1 MPLEVQ
7 LIRAREFIRVG
18 PQGKLNLDRSRA
30 ILESL
35 STACQKRGIERA
47 MLDLRGVRSEFG
59 PEELAEC
66 IRMFREI
73 ACPHIQRLALIHAGD
88 PHRRVRTLALIA
100 SLRGWS
106 VRAFDDFET
115 AFEWLALSRVSRN
128 ERPATVVKNQNN
140 ARAAGG
146 FVI

>member
-18 PQGKLNLDRSRA
+18 PHGKLDLARSRI

-47 MLDLRGVRSEFG
+47 MLDLRGVRSDFG

-115 AFEWLALSRVSRN
+115 AFEWLALSRVPKN
-128 ERPATVVKNQNN
+128 EQPAIVVKNQSNT
-140 ARAAGG
+140 RTAGG
-146 FVI
+146 FAV

>member
-18 PQGKLNLDRSRA
+18 PHGKLDLARSRA
-30 ILESL
+30 ILKSL
-35 STACQKRGIERA
+35 SAACQKRGIERA

-73 ACPHIQRLALIHAGD
+73 ACPHIQRLALIHSGD

-115 AFEWLALSRVSRN
+115 AFEWLALSRVSRS
-128 ERPATVVKNQNN
+128 EQSGTIVKNQTN

-146 FVI
+146 FAI

>member
-7 LIRAREFIRVG
+7 LIRAKEFIRVG
-18 PQGKLNLDRSRA
+18 PQGKLDLERSRV

-35 STACQKRGIERA
+35 ATACQKRGIERA

-106 VRAFDDFET
+106 VRAFEDFET
-115 AFEWLALSRVSRN
+115 AFDWLALARVSKHDH
-128 ERPATVVKNQNN
+128 PHPVVKHRNN
-140 ARAAGG
+140 ARAGG
-146 FVI
+146 GIAI

>member
-1 MPLEVQ
+1 VPLEVQ

-18 PQGKLNLDRSRA
+18 PQGTLDLERSRA
-30 ILESL
+30 ILLTL
-35 STACQKRGIERA
+35 SAACQKRGIERA
-47 MLDLRGVRSEFG
+47 MLDLRGVRSDFG

-73 ACPHIQRLALIHAGD
+73 GFPHIQRLALVHSGD

-106 VRAFDDFET
+106 VRAFEDFET
-115 AFEWLALSRVSRN
+115 AFEWLALSRVPKN
-128 ERPATVVKNQNN
+128 DQPTAVVKNRSNPGA
-140 ARAAGG
+140 ARGVAL
-146 FVI
+146 